1 MSDLNL
7 IATEKDNN
15 QYDIN
20 TIAKNLSWVIPD
32 NIINS
37 SPNSPVLW
45 KQYTHLKNLSNSCIA
60 NQSVVTQNGNENGC
74 SLLYNEII
82 KVNPDAVI
90 VSEETTN
97 EDTTNE
103 EKPIKNK
110 SKLDSNEESPDNT
123 LYIIIGIIILFII
136 LVGGFSYYQKH
147 KHNSYLEDTD
157 TNTDTDFEGGYFT
170 KGE

>member
-7 IATEKDNN
+7 IATEKDNKE
-15 QYDIN
+15 YDIN
-20 TIAKNLSWVIPD
+20 TIAKNLSWVIPG

-45 KQYTHLKNLSNSCIA
+45 KQYMHLKNLSNSCIV
-60 NQSVVTQNGNENGC
+60 NQSIIMQNGSENGC
-74 SLLYNEII
+74 TVLYDEII
-82 KVNPDAVI
+82 KVNPDAI
-90 VSEETTN
+90 VVSDETTI
-97 EDTTNE
+97 ED
-103 EKPIKNK
+103 KPIKNK
-110 SKLDSNEESPDNT
+110 STLDSNEESPDNT

-157 TNTDTDFEGGYFT
+157 TDTNPDLDTDFEGGYFT